1 MHGQGIKHLCA
12 LQCSHYLSK
21 HVCSSLFLATT
32 MAEAVE
38 LAGVLYSSTP
48 LKGSI
53 FRSNEV
59 SRSLLM
65 SHVRLAPW
73 RMTFTGLTFMQDYF
87 KKPSWKF
94 YICIC
99 SKLVV
104 KSTVTRYLSYKAQHK
119 KFILVLG
126 IRNKPKNCFL
136 SRQRRDFLCFSF
148 WPGCQEAQGW
158 IICSIIETVNPY
170 SWHSYSLFH
179 WT

>member
-1 MHGQGIKHLCA
+1 MKMKQSDMRESDLKVKGAIYVRWSGKPQGRSLKRGHLSIDLRNKQRSSPQRTEGVVFCVFCAKALRLELTQTGLYMVYSNCDRMHGQGIKHLCA

-65 SHVRLAPW
+65 SHVRLAP
-73 RMTFTGLTFMQDYF
+73 
-87 KKPSWKF
+87 
-94 YICIC
+94 
-99 SKLVV
+99 
-104 KSTVTRYLSYKAQHK
+104 
-119 KFILVLG
+119 
-126 IRNKPKNCFL
+126 
-136 SRQRRDFLCFSF
+136 
-148 WPGCQEAQGW
+148 
-158 IICSIIETVNPY
+158 
-170 SWHSYSLFH
+170 
-179 WT
+179 